1 MDIFIDWGSTNFH
14 AFLVR
19 DGTVVD
25 RCEVAG
31 HGVLKS
37 FVQAASASRDDDY
50 SGFLRDAVHSWLEQY
65 PQAPVLMCGAVGSR
79 EGWVQTTYVEAPAG
93 FGEIAAGVYRLTAAQ
108 RGCLRERSIAVTSGL
123 ALEHRDGRHDVMRS
137 EEVKGLG
144 ATTHAGRD
152 SALLAI
158 PGTHCKWLKIEG
170 GKIVDF
176 HTVMTGDLY
185 SVLSDHGSLAPLFKA
200 AGSANDAAQT
210 YDSFDQGLDLANRG
224 RDLLVDL
231 WQVRS
236 RELHAA
242 EPPRD
247 LQAFLSGVLIGH
259 ELRQIR
265 EIHPTENEILLVSD
279 PGPRQAFYRRACEK
293 FGLAIGAEVGS
304 ETAVCVGLTMI
315 RNHGAAFNDGSSA

>member
-25 RCEVAG
+25 RREVAG

-37 FVQAASASRDDDY
+37 FMHGAAASRDDDY
-50 SGFLRDAVHSWLEQY
+50 SGFLNQAVHSWLAEY

-93 FGEIAAGVYRLTAAQ
+93 FGEIAAGLYHLTAAQ
-108 RGCLRERSIAVTSGL
+108 RGCLRSRSIAVTSGL
-123 ALEHRDGRHDVMRS
+123 ALDRRDGAHDVMRS

-152 SALLAI
+152 NALLAI
-158 PGTHCKWLKIEG
+158 PGTHCKWLKVEG

-200 AGSANDAAQT
+200 APPVNDAAQT
-210 YDSFDQGLDLANRG
+210 YDSFDQGLDLAGQG
-224 RDLLVDL
+224 RDLLLDL

-242 EPPRD
+242 VPPRN

-265 EIHPTENEILLVSD
+265 QLHPSENEILLVSD
-279 PGPRQAFYRRACEK
+279 PGPRQMFYRRACEK

-315 RNHGAAFNDGSSA
+315 RNQRAAFNDGSSA